1 MQSII
6 LKDLKFYSYH
16 GVFPQERRIGAYFI
30 INVKITT
37 DFTKAAFTDELKHTI
52 NYAEIYG
59 TIKNEMAQPSKLL
72 EHVAGRIVTKLFD
85 EFSSIASIEFCI
97 FKENPPIGADNG
109 KTGVEMNISRSEM
122 EKLRRNILIQ

>member
-6 LKDLKFYSYH
+6 LKDLRFYSYH
-16 GVFPQERRIGAYFI
+16 GVIPQERRIGAYFI

-37 DFTKAAFTDELKHTI
+37 DFTKAAFTDELKYTI
-52 NYAEIYG
+52 NYAEIYE

-85 EFSSIASIEFCI
+85 EYPSIDNIEFCI
-97 FKENPPIGADNG
+97 FKENPPIGTDNG
-109 KTGVEMNISRSEM
+109 KTGIEMNVSRSEM
-122 EKLRRNILIQ
+122 EKLKRNMLLQ